1 MRMEVHVH
9 GTVLLRTGT
18 TSAQVEEALRP
29 WLDYIDEDNIADTKS
44 VHPDEPGVVF
54 DRKRRVLEV
63 CWTGDVGRSFHQ
75 TISDSLAGLNSYT
88 EEASAFEISYYLE
101 DGKDEFSLVFVGPSA
116 SAIQEAQRHLMIE
129 DVQNLLSRQ
138 FSEPEIAQVVAL
150 VNQLFERNIKSGA
163 APVQSGTAPEPMP
176 MPPGRKH
183 LH

>member
-44 VHPDEPGVVF
+44 VHPDEPGVVY

-75 TISDSLAGLNSYT
+75 TINDSLAGLNAYS

-101 DGKDEFSLVFVGPSA
+101 DGKDEFSLVFVGPTP

-129 DVQNLLSRQ
+129 DLQNLLSRQ

-150 VNQLFERNIKSGA
+150 VNQLFERNVKAGATA
-163 APVQSGTAPEPMP
+163 APTSTASETVPMP
-176 MPPGRKH
+176 AGRKH